1 MRKFFLS
8 LTASQHREPPRPR
21 LFLTRL
27 LEGQPNKD
35 KGRPWNPQWRSKN
48 KQQLPYVV
56 VPPKISAWIRQPN
69 IVLVCV
75 SGCVFQFHETNNQ
88 KILVLIQDG
97 GRPRGSPV
105 EWIGIFAVK
114 SQPSDRWIFGKHKAH
129 DFTMRGGRLRFFFLR
144 AYLHII
150 STTYIILIILS
161 KKLEM
166 EMISKWVV
174 WEVFK
179 NSLTI
184 LMCFLLPLFF

>member
-1 MRKFFLS
+1 MKWKGTFFIFWPPPPLMRKFFLS

-129 DFTMRGGRLRFFFLR
+129 DFTMRGGRLRFFILR
-144 AYLHII
+144 AYILVLHI
-150 STTYIILIILS
+150 
-161 KKLEM
+161 
-166 EMISKWVV
+166 
-174 WEVFK
+174 
-179 NSLTI
+179 
-184 LMCFLLPLFF
+184 LFW